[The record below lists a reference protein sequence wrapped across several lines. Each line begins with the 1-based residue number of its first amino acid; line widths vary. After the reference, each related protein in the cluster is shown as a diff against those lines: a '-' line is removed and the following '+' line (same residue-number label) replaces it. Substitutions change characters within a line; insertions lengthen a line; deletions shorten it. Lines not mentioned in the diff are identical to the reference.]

1 MTLLLEFLG
10 CKVNSYEVE
19 AIAQEFF
26 DHGFKLFDSDN
37 EDSPDVIIINTC
49 AVTETSVTKDK
60 KMIRHYKKLYPNAII
75 CVMGCY
81 SQYKGEYISEE
92 LGAQIVIGTS
102 NRNKLFS
109 LYEKYI
115 ATKKNIYLHDENNSI
130 KNYEVLHVNKFLFNT
145 RAYVKIQDGCNNFCT
160 YCLIP
165 YIRGR
170 SRSRDKDDIVNEI
183 KTLIYNGHR
192 EIVLTGVD
200 MSSYGLDFK
209 EKISFSDLL
218 EYIILNVPNLYRLR
232 ISSLEISLLDD
243 KFLHLLEKYDV
254 LANHLHIPLQSG
266 SKEVVKKMNRK
277 YEIDLFKEKIG
288 LIRKI
293 RPGISITTDVIVG
306 FPGESEVNFIETYRS
321 CEEIKFSK
329 IHVFPYSDREG
340 TIASKM
346 NDKIPNNVKKDRVHR
361 LMALSKNLEEEY
373 SKEFYGQEIEF
384 LFEEYDDLL
393 KGYKGHSSNYLECY
407 VQSEENLKGAIKK
420 VKFTK
425 ENSLEF

>member
-60 KMIRHYKKLYPNAII
+60 KKIRHYKKLYPNAII

-102 NRNKLFS
+102 NRNKLYS

-277 YEIDLFKEKIG
+277 YELDLFKEKIG